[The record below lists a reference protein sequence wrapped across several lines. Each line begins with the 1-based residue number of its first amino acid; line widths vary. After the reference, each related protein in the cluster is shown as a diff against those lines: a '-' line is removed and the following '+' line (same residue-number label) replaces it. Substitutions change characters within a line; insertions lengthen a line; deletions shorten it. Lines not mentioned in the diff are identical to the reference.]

1 MRSEINTMVS
11 MAFYSKDEQNIMC
24 IRELL
29 VDGNVST
36 LSELLQEFAPLD
48 AKHQLFNDGK
58 LYYDNLHIL
67 TTKGYYF
74 LRINV
79 DFEGLSNLRLAS
91 ICRFVLNKRFGEDKV
106 KAVYLDESALVNSDE
121 QCIIFDT
128 RVRIDYN
135 IYERKNIRT
144 EYYTS
149 NQDLINSMK
158 SKNIFLDQYF
168 DIADEYDRKELIDIF
183 KQDEIFINI
192 TYYDF
197 EYQSELSNNKIQ
209 EFLNKY

>member
-11 MAFYSKDEQNIMC
+11 MAFYSKDEQNIMR
-24 IRELL
+24 IREIL
-29 VDGNVST
+29 DEGNVST

-48 AKHQLFNDGK
+48 SKHQLSHKGK
-58 LYYDNLHIL
+58 LHYDNTHIL

-74 LRINV
+74 LRIDV
-79 DFEGLSNLRLAS
+79 DFEGLSNLRLSS

-128 RVRIDYN
+128 RIKIEYN

-149 NQDLINSMK
+149 NQDLIYSMR
-158 SKNIFLDQYF
+158 SKRIYLDQYF
-168 DIADEYDRKELIDIF
+168 DIAEEYDRKELIDIF
-183 KQDEIFINI
+183 KQDDIFINI
-192 TYYDF
+192 TYYDY
-197 EYQSELSNNKIQ
+197 EYQSELSNNQIQ

>member
-11 MAFYSKDEQNIMC
+11 MAFYSKDEQNIMR
-24 IRELL
+24 IREILTE
-29 VDGNVST
+29 NNIST
-36 LSELLQEFAPLD
+36 FSELLQEFAPLD
-48 AKHQLFNDGK
+48 SKHQLFNDGK

-67 TTKGYYF
+67 ISHGYYF
-74 LRINV
+74 LRIDV
-79 DFEGLSNLRLAS
+79 DFKGLSNLRLSS
-91 ICRFVLNKRFGEDKV
+91 ICRFALNKRFGEDKV

-128 RVRIDYN
+128 RIKIEYN

-149 NQDLINSMK
+149 NQDLINSMR
-158 SKNIFLDQYF
+158 SKRIYLDQYF
-168 DIADEYDRKELIDIF
+168 DIAEEYDRKELIDIF
-183 KQDEIFINI
+183 KQDDIFINI
-192 TYYDF
+192 TYYDY
-197 EYQSELSNNKIQ
+197 EYRSELSNDQIQ

>member
-11 MAFYSKDEQNIMC
+11 MAFYSKDEQNIMR
-24 IRELL
+24 IREIL
-29 VDGNVST
+29 DEGNVST

-48 AKHQLFNDGK
+48 SKHQLSHEGK
-58 LYYDNLHIL
+58 LYYDNTHIL

-74 LRINV
+74 LKINV
-79 DFEGLSNLRLAS
+79 DFEGLSNLRLSS
-91 ICRFVLNKRFGEDKV
+91 ICRFALNKRFGEDKV
-106 KAVYLDESALVNSDE
+106 TAVYLDESALVNSDE

-128 RVRIDYN
+128 RIKIEYN

-158 SKNIFLDQYF
+158 SKRIYLDKYF
-168 DIADEYDRKELIDIF
+168 DIAEKEDQKELIDIF
-183 KQDEIFINI
+183 DKEEIFLNI
-192 TYYDF
+192 TYYDY

-209 EFLNKY
+209 EFLDKY

>member
-11 MAFYSKDEQNIMC
+11 MAFYSKDEQNIMR
-24 IRELL
+24 IKEILAE
-29 VDGNVST
+29 GNVST

-48 AKHQLFNDGK
+48 SNHQLFHDGK
-58 LYYDNLHIL
+58 LYYNNIHIL

-74 LRINV
+74 LRIDV
-79 DFEGLSNLRLAS
+79 DFKGLSNLRLSS

-149 NQDLINSMK
+149 NQDLINSMR
-158 SKNIFLDQYF
+158 SKRIYLDQYF
-168 DIADEYDRKELIDIF
+168 DIAEKEDQKELMDLF
-183 KQDEIFINI
+183 NKDEIFINI
-192 TYYDF
+192 TYYNY
-197 EYQSELSNNKIQ
+197 EYQSELFNNKIQ
-209 EFLNKY
+209 EFLNRY